1 MRSVFEYEVQDKE
14 GNSLLTRSTRSVAEA
29 HLRLLR
35 EYGTP
40 CRLVRRTIVIATTIE
55 HVVHDYDTELA

>member
-1 MRSVFEYEVQDKE
+1 MRTVFEYEVQDSE
-14 GNSLLTRSTRSVAEA
+14 GQPLLTRNARSVAEA

-40 CRLVRRTIVIATTIE
+40 CRLVRRTTIVASTIE
-55 HVVHDYDTELA
+55 HVVHDYDTEVA